1 MSEPVDVLIAGA
13 GPVGLM
19 LATELALAG
28 VRPVV
33 LDTRAGPGAE
43 PRANGLVGQVVPMID
58 RRSLYEELAGASG
71 PPEPNRAYFFFGGL
85 PLDLS
90 LLDDS
95 PVYTLPVPQARI
107 VQVLAERATELGV
120 TVRWG
125 HELTGLTRDDDVV
138 VAEVR
143 GPHGDERIAAR
154 YLVGAEGAHS
164 VVRKESGIGFP
175 GIGLDRMTTF
185 SAHVSVPGELL
196 DPDTGGLRVP
206 GLGVVRPF
214 LPTRTP
220 YGGFTWAPFP
230 GRVPMVSTLEWDRP
244 AADGPMS
251 HDELR
256 ASLRRVLGTDL
267 PLGPPEGDGEHLLR
281 RLDGGQIRVAE
292 RFSDGRVFLA
302 GDAAHVYAAGG
313 GPGLNLGL
321 QDAANLGWKLAAVL
335 RGNASDALLDTYRS
349 ERSAAAHRVLT
360 AAQAQAALLAPGADV
375 DGLRTLL
382 GEILTDA
389 AAVARLAAVTAGT
402 DVRYPVDDDAHPR
415 AGYFL
420 PDRTVHTADGP
431 VRLAEAARSGR
442 WLLVDPTPDGALATL
457 VADLPDPPDVL
468 HGTSDGD
475 GPAAVL
481 VRPDGYVAWACDSP
495 VMDADA
501 RAGLGRALGR
511 WSAATGRTAPRQ
523 VQTAR

>member
-1 MSEPVDVLIAGA
+1 MTTSDEPVDVLIAGA

-19 LATELALAG
+19 LAAELALGGA
-28 VRPVV
+28 RPVV
-33 LDTRAGPGAE
+33 LEARTEPGAE
-43 PRANGLVGQVVPMID
+43 PRANGLVGQVVPMVD
-58 RRSLYEELAGASG
+58 RRGLYEELAGTPG

-95 PVYTLPVPQARI
+95 PVHTLPVPQARI
-107 VQVLAERATELGV
+107 VEVLAARVARLGV

-125 HELTGLTRDDDVV
+125 HALTGVTRDGDGV

-143 GPHGDERIAAR
+143 GPDGDERVAAR

-164 VVRKESGIGFP
+164 VVRKAAGIAFP

-185 SAHVSVPGELL
+185 SAHVSVPADLV
-196 DPDTGGLRVP
+196 DPATGGLRVP

-220 YGGFTWAPFP
+220 RGGVTWAPFP
-230 GRVPMVSTLEWDRP
+230 GRLPMISTLEWDLP

-251 HDELR
+251 FDAVR
-256 ASLRRVLGTDL
+256 AGLRRVLGTDL
-267 PLGPPEGDGEHLLR
+267 PLGPPDASDDGTPHLLR

-292 RFSDGRVFLA
+292 RLRDGPLFLA

-321 QDAANLGWKLAAVL
+321 QDAVNLGWKLAAVL
-335 RGNASDALLDTYRS
+335 RGAASDALLDTYS
-349 ERSAAAHRVLT
+349 TERRAAADRVLT
-360 AAQAQAALLAPGADV
+360 ASRAQAALLAPGADV
-375 DGLRTLL
+375 DGLRSLL

-402 DVRYPVDDDAHPR
+402 DVRYPVDDDAHPA
-415 AGYFL
+415 AGYFA
-420 PDRTVHTADGP
+420 PDRSVSTADGP
-431 VRLAEAARSGR
+431 VRLAELARSGR
-442 WLLVDPTPDGALATL
+442 PLLIDPSGTL
-457 VADLPDPPDVL
+457 DASPGVQVL
-468 HGTSDGD
+468 HGTLDGD
-475 GPAAVL
+475 GPAALL
-481 VRPDGYVAWACDSP
+481 VRPDGYVAWASDS
-495 VMDADA
+495 ADPSPDEREALRRTVA
-501 RAGLGRALGR
+501 RWFGAHAGVP
-511 WSAATGRTAPRQ
+511 S
-523 VQTAR
+523 